1 MVERPGGKK
10 RMNLR
15 QKGIGKYPKSDIH
28 IGLTTSF
35 DNMQTSTKITIA
47 AVIAVLAGPFLA
59 FVGYQE
65 KQRLA
70 LLEKEGV
77 TVPGVIEGGESQKRR
92 RSKTY
97 KFDVIFRGPN
107 GSPIT
112 QSFKV
117 TSSFFKAHASDSA
130 VTAPVVEVRYQPS
143 NMSNS
148 IIVGG
153 SDDDTAMFPAGLAAF
168 AVGAVTLGVMLTR
181 KKAPAGV

>member
-1 MVERPGGKK
+1 
-10 RMNLR
+10 
-15 QKGIGKYPKSDIH
+15 
-28 IGLTTSF
+28 
-35 DNMQTSTKITIA
+35 MQTSTKITIA
-47 AVIAVLAGPFLA
+47 AVIAILAGPLLT

-77 TVPGVIEGGESQKRR
+77 TVPGAIEGGESQRRR

-97 KFDVIFRGPN
+97 KFDVMFRGPN

-117 TSSFFKAHASDSA
+117 TSSFFKAHASDNAITS
-130 VTAPVVEVRYQPS
+130 PVVEVRYQPS
-143 NMSNS
+143 KPSNS

-153 SDDDTAMFPAGLAAF
+153 SDDNTAMFPAGIAAF
-168 AVGAVTLGVMLTR
+168 VAGAVTLGVMLTR
-181 KKAPAGV
+181 KKTPEVA